1 MTEIETIARAQMY
14 LEKLAKGIDPL
25 TDKEIG
31 ENDIVNNVRVSRCLF
46 YASDILKQIVIGKGR
61 FKIDVPA
68 KGEFTITHEQLAGF
82 EFSQRPINVSEIVRR
97 INLLIDASSVKEL
110 KTTGITNWLVEAG
123 MLTTNIVRNK
133 TVKRPTAAGISLGI
147 STEERTSQ
155 YGVQYESVFYDIA
168 AQHFI
173 IDNMDAIIAFNRRE
187 KSGGGEE

>member
-31 ENDIVNNVRVSRCLF
+31 ENDIVNNVRISRCLF
-46 YASDILKQIVIGKGR
+46 YASDILKQIVISKGR
-61 FKIDVPA
+61 FKISVPA
-68 KGEFTITHEQLAGF
+68 KGEFTITREQLAGF
-82 EFSQRPINVSEIVRR
+82 EFSQRPINVSEIVKR
-97 INLLIDASSVKEL
+97 INLLIDSLSVKQL

-123 MLTTNIVRNK
+123 MLTTNIIRDK
-133 TVKRPTAAGISLGI
+133 IVKRPTAAGMNLGI
-147 STEERTSQ
+147 TTEERTSQ

-173 IDNMDAIIAFNRRE
+173 IDNMDAIIAFNRKERSIDVKE
-187 KSGGGEE
+187 